1 MAGLGRAA
9 ALASMGNMM
18 AMATIRILNISID
31 AAKKSD
37 SNLCTSPT
45 MCQVQLL
52 LAAMSTMTSNAKVRP
67 DLDFATRR
75 NNGGWSWVLQFSG
88 LNTYGADMYRICERD

>member
-1 MAGLGRAA
+1 MAGIGIAA
-9 ALASMGNMM
+9 ALARMGSM
-18 AMATIRILNISID
+18 ATATIRIPNIAVD
-31 AAKKSD
+31 AARKSD
-37 SNLCTSPT
+37 GNLCTSPT

-52 LAAMSTMTSNAKVRP
+52 LAAMSTMTSNTKVRP